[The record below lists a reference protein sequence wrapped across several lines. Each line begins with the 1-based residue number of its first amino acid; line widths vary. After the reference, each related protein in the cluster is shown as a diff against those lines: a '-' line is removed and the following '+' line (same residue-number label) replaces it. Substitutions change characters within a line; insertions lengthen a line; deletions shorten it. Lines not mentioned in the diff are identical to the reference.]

1 MTDPLGLISRAGG
14 TSPSMPRSP
23 GAGGVGGSDFKD
35 ELMKQIQQVNDAQ
48 KDATSA
54 TNDLLTGKRDDL
66 EGVML
71 ATQEADSAFR
81 ALLAVR
87 NKVVAAYDEIRQ
99 TRV

>member
-14 TSPSMPRSP
+14 TPPIMPRQP
-23 GAGGVGGSDFKD
+23 GAGAQGGADFKQQLL
-35 ELMKQIQQVNDAQ
+35 EQIQQVNDAQ

-99 TRV
+99 IRV

>member
-1 MTDPLGLISRAGG
+1 
-14 TSPSMPRSP
+14 
-23 GAGGVGGSDFKD
+23 
-35 ELMKQIQQVNDAQ
+35 MKQIQQVNDAQ

-99 TRV
+99 IRV